1 MKERTKRLSLA
12 PLLISNTK
20 TNYRPMKPTTLKTP
34 LVLVNLKCYT
44 ESIGNGAHRIAR
56 AAREVSDES
65 GITIAL
71 APLYMDIHPIIHHYD
86 IPVFAQHVDPVEP
99 GAHTG
104 RMPLPAIKSAGAIGS
119 LVNHSE
125 YRLSVADIEKNVT
138 ALRQA
143 QMLSCVCSNNVAT
156 TKALAA
162 LGPDYVAIEPPE
174 LIGGKISVSEANPEI
189 ITGSVDAVRTINSSV
204 KVLTGAG
211 IHSGT
216 CVKTAVEL
224 GTEGVLLASSVVKAE
239 DPAAI
244 LRDLVSLL

>member
-1 MKERTKRLSLA
+1 MKQQS
-12 PLLISNTK
+12 
-20 TNYRPMKPTTLKTP
+20 LKTP
-34 LVLVNLKCYT
+34 LVLVNLKCYN

-56 AAREVSDES
+56 AAREVMDES
-65 GITIAL
+65 GVTIAL
-71 APLYMDIHPIIHHYD
+71 APLYIDIHPINHHYD

-104 RMPLPAIKSAGAIGS
+104 RMPLAAIKSAGAIGS

-125 YRLSVADIEKNVT
+125 YRLNIADIEKIVS
-138 ALRQA
+138 ALKSA
-143 QMLSCVCSNNVAT
+143 GLLSCVCSNNVAT
-156 TKALAA
+156 TAALAA

-174 LIGGKISVSEANPEI
+174 LIGGKISVSEANPDI
-189 ITGSVDAVRTINSSV
+189 ITGSVDVVRKINPDV

-211 IHSGT
+211 IHSGK

-224 GTEGVLLASSVVKAE
+224 GTDGVLLASSVVKAE
-239 DPAAI
+239 DPAAV

>member
-1 MKERTKRLSLA
+1 
-12 PLLISNTK
+12 
-20 TNYRPMKPTTLKTP
+20 MKPNSLNTP

-56 AAREVSDES
+56 AAREVTDES
-65 GITIAL
+65 GVTIGL
-71 APLYMDIHPIIHHYD
+71 APLYPDIHPINHHYD

-104 RMPLPAIKSAGAIGS
+104 RMPLLAVKSAGAIGS

-125 YRLSVADIEKNVT
+125 YRLNIADIEKNVT
-138 ALRQA
+138 ALRDA
-143 QMLSCVCSNNVAT
+143 GMLSCVCSNNIAT
-156 TKALAA
+156 TAALSA

-174 LIGGKISVSEANPEI
+174 LIGGKISVSEANPGI
-189 ITGSVDAVRTINSSV
+189 ITGSVDIVKKINPSV

-211 IHSGT
+211 IHSGK
-216 CVKTAVEL
+216 CVKTAVDL
-224 GTEGVLLASSVVKAE
+224 GTDGVLLASSVVKAE
-239 DPAAI
+239 DPAAV

>member
-1 MKERTKRLSLA
+1 
-12 PLLISNTK
+12 
-20 TNYRPMKPTTLKTP
+20 MKPNSLNTP

-56 AAREVSDES
+56 AAREVTDES
-65 GITIAL
+65 GVTIGL
-71 APLYMDIHPIIHHYD
+71 APLYPDIHPINHHYD

-104 RMPLPAIKSAGAIGS
+104 RMPLLAVKSAGAIGS

-125 YRLSVADIEKNVT
+125 YRLNIADIEKNVT
-138 ALRQA
+138 ALRDA
-143 QMLSCVCSNNVAT
+143 GMLSCVCSNNIAT
-156 TKALAA
+156 TAALSA

-174 LIGGKISVSEANPEI
+174 LIGGKISVSEANPGI
-189 ITGSVDAVRTINSSV
+189 ITGSVDIVKKINPAV

-211 IHSGT
+211 IHSGK
-216 CVKTAVEL
+216 CVKTAIDL
-224 GTEGVLLASSVVKAE
+224 GTDGVLLASSVVKAE
-239 DPAAI
+239 DPAAV